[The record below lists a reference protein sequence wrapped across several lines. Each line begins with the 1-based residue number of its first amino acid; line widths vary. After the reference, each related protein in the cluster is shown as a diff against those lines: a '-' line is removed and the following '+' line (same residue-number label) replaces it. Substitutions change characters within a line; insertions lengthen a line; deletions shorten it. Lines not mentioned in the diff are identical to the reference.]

1 MWTMSWRVTENNNT
15 GLIITRTGGF
25 VMDIDD
31 GCVVDRFGQHLLPES
46 LPTKHLKIPQKVYQC
61 VAS

>member
-1 MWTMSWRVTENNNT
+1 MNKT
-15 GLIITRTGGF
+15 GLIITRAGGF

-31 GCVVDRFGQHLLPES
+31 GCVVDRFGQHLLPGS
-46 LPTKHLKIPQKVYQC
+46 LPTKHLKIPQKVYQS